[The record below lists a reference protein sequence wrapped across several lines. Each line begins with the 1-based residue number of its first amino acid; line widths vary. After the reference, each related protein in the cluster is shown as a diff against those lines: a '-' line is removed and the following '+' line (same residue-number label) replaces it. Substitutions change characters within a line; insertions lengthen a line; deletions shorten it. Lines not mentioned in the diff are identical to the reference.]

1 MLGEG
6 KQIKQMIQDMLR
18 NVHTCIPGKI
28 SSFDAAKCTAKIQP
42 AGKFKR
48 ANGEYLDY
56 PELDH
61 VPVLITQSADQK
73 ATVAYPIK
81 AGDGCLLLF
90 AEQQLDSWKDGR
102 EPKTELRHALT
113 SAVAIVGLVSAA
125 NPVVED
131 ACNDDAIIIDREDS
145 RVIIKKEKVT
155 VLPKKDDPTHK
166 FEVTKDS
173 INGECGKFVKIALT
187 DKSADI
193 KCGEA
198 CSIGL
203 SPAKLSLKAPVIEI
217 EGLATM
223 VTSTAFGVN
232 TILYPVSTVPV
243 PGAIP
248 PIDEIPGVSDA
259 IKAAEGA
266 MK

>member
-145 RVIIKKEKVT
+145 RVIVKKEKVT
-155 VLPKKDDPTHK
+155 VLPKRMTPRT
-166 FEVTKDS
+166 
-173 INGECGKFVKIALT
+173 
-187 DKSADI
+187 
-193 KCGEA
+193 
-198 CSIGL
+198 
-203 SPAKLSLKAPVIEI
+203 SLRSQKTA
-217 EGLATM
+217 
-223 VTSTAFGVN
+223 STA
-232 TILYPVSTVPV
+232 S
-243 PGAIP
+243 
-248 PIDEIPGVSDA
+248 
-259 IKAAEGA
+259 AASLSKSRSPTRAPTLNAGRLA
-266 MK
+266 P